1 MTRPGSIHRG
11 ALPVICAAIAAAL
24 LAVGCAGGPKA
35 SGGVAIA
42 GTRFVSTG
50 DEITFRLPASEESG
64 VTQWALDSFDST
76 MLRLATQPRL
86 ETGGASPEWV
96 VRFVAS
102 RPGTT
107 QVSFRR
113 TTAGEGGAPA
123 GERRAF
129 RIRISR

>member
-1 MTRPGSIHRG
+1 MVGCGTLFKGRM
-11 ALPVICAAIAAAL
+11 LPACAAL
-24 LAVGCAGGPKA
+24 LALVLALGCSGGPSA
-35 SGGVAIA
+35 SGGIAIA
-42 GTRFVSTG
+42 GTRFVSVG
-50 DEITFRLPASEESG
+50 DEVTFRLPASEESG

-76 MLRLATQPRL
+76 MLRLGTRPRL
-86 ETGGASPEWV
+86 ETGGPSPEWV
-96 VRFVAS
+96 VRFIAR

-113 TTAGEGGAPA
+113 TTAGEGSAPA

>member
-1 MTRPGSIHRG
+1 MTVSEP
-11 ALPVICAAIAAAL
+11 LPRARVLSACAAL
-24 LAVGCAGGPKA
+24 LAVLLTLGCSGGPSA

-42 GTRFVSTG
+42 GTRFVSVG
-50 DEITFRLPASEESG
+50 DEITFRLPASEQSG

-86 ETGGASPEWV
+86 ETDGASPEWV
-96 VRFVAS
+96 VRFIAS
-102 RPGTT
+102 RTGTT

-113 TTAGEGGAPA
+113 TTAGRGDAPA